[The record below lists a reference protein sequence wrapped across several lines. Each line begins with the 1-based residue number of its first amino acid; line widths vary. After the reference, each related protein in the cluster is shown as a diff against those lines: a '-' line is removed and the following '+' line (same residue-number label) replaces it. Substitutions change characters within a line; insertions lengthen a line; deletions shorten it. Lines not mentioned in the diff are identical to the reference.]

1 MNLVK
6 LQVTK
11 LTHRNLLHYTNNK
24 ISEREIQETTPI
36 TMASKR
42 VKYLVINLPLETKDL
57 YSENSDTL
65 MKEIKDNRDGKL
77 YLALALKDGYCQN
90 DCTTLSNL
98 QI

>member
-24 ISEREIQETTPI
+24 RSEREIQETTPI

-77 YLALALKDGYCQN
+77 
-90 DCTTLSNL
+90 
-98 QI
+98 